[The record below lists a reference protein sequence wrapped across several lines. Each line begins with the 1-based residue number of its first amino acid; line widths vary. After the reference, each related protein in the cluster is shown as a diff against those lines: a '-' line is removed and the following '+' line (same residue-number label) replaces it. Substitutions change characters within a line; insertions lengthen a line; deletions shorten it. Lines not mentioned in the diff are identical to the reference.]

1 MKTSNA
7 LLPVLSCY
15 DIKEKAIRSG
25 QANQS
30 DYIIIVSRKKWAF
43 LMFCLLIVLQISIGV
58 ISFLEYMT
66 NWFLSTDI
74 FLNLQNDK
82 SLLLSITIYSAH
94 THTVIL
100 LSHSNYIL
108 LYLLWAWIV
117 FSIDY
122 RSVEEFHL
130 SLLLNFIQC
139 PYHFFVSAPASL
151 TSPTPFQHPLS
162 TVCFCYLSQT
172 ASM

>member
-7 LLPVLSCY
+7 LLPVLSYY

-25 QANQS
+25 QAKQS
-30 DYIIIVSRKKWAF
+30 DYIIIVRKKRAF
-43 LMFCLLIVLQISIGV
+43 LMFCLVIVLQINIGV

-66 NWFLSTDI
+66 NWFLFMDI

-82 SLLLSITIYSAH
+82 SLLLSISIYSAH

-108 LYLLWAWIV
+108 LYLL
-117 FSIDY
+117 
-122 RSVEEFHL
+122 
-130 SLLLNFIQC
+130 
-139 PYHFFVSAPASL
+139 
-151 TSPTPFQHPLS
+151 
-162 TVCFCYLSQT
+162 
-172 ASM
+172 